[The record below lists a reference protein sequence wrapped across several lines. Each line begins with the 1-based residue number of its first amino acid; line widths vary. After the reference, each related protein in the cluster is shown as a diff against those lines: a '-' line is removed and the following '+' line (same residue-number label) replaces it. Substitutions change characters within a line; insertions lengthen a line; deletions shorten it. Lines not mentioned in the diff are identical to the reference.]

1 MQRSKLICLVIGLGV
16 AAVGLG
22 LTLQGTETTKLLGN
36 FTFRIANVILFGWII
51 WYFFGD
57 KLGAFF
63 KGRTEKIADDLASL
77 ERGKAEAQEKLAGIE
92 SRIASLDAEREAIL
106 QAYRKQGE
114 TLEAEI
120 VDRAHKTAAQI
131 VEQAKATAQSE
142 VSNAIG
148 DLRSQMAD
156 EIIAAAEKA
165 LAKKLTAAEQAKL
178 VDKYLTRV
186 VLN

>member
-1 MQRSKLICLVIGLGV
+1 MQRSKLICLVIGLGL
-16 AAVGLG
+16 AAVGYG
-22 LTLQGTETTKLLGN
+22 LTAQGTETMKLLGN
-36 FTFRIANVILFGWII
+36 FTFRVSNIILFGWII

-63 KGRTEKIADDLASL
+63 KGRTDKIAEDLSNL
-77 ERGKAEAQEKLAGIE
+77 EKSKAEAQEKLADIE

-106 QAYRKQGE
+106 SAYRQQGE
-114 TLEAEI
+114 ILEAEI
-120 VDRAHKTAAQI
+120 VERANKTAVQI
-131 VEQAKATAQSE
+131 IEQAKATAQSE

-148 DLRSQMAD
+148 DLRAQMAD

-165 LAKKLTAAEQAKL
+165 LAKKLTPAEQAKL

>member
-1 MQRSKLICLVIGLGV
+1 MQRSKLICLIIGLGF
-16 AAVGLG
+16 AAVGLVFTYG
-22 LTLQGTETTKLLGN
+22 VEGMKLMGN
-36 FTFRIANVILFGWII
+36 FTSRIATIILFGWII

-57 KLGAFF
+57 KLGALF
-63 KGRTEKIADDLASL
+63 KGRTEKIADDLAAL
-77 ERGKAEAQEKLAGIE
+77 ERGKAEAQEKLSAIKG
-92 SRIASLDAEREAIL
+92 RIASLDAERDAIL

-120 VDRAHKTAAQI
+120 VERANKTAAQI

-148 DLRSQMAD
+148 ELRAQMAD
-156 EIIAAAEKA
+156 EIVAAAEKA
-165 LAKKLTAAEQAKL
+165 LSKKLTAAEQAKL